1 MKIFEIGTG
10 YTSIPAKIGAATE
23 IVVEELTTSMLKQ
36 GHDVTIV
43 DIRDIHRQSTSL
55 PIIEV
60 NVPYFFSS
68 TDLKLGLVHKL
79 KRVLYSMSLTYKLH
93 RLLRKQKSKVILHFH
108 NQYNLFFFLKLTPVK
123 VRSKIIISYTI
134 HSYIWQGD
142 WDDIKDI
149 IHKRYFKEVYCCKQA
164 DKVFALNEKTTEHL
178 RYLKVDPKK
187 INLIANGV
195 NTLIY
200 HPLSIS
206 KRNELIQQMKLEK
219 KNVFFQA
226 GSICE
231 RKNQLTSLKLLLPL
245 MKENKSI
252 VFIYAGGVIS
262 TEYKM
267 NIDNFIIFNNIS
279 EQVFYVGELKPGK
292 VLNEYYNIS
301 KAFLFP
307 STSEGFS
314 LVILE
319 AMSAG
324 VPVLIDAK
332 SGLKL
337 PNEGKIGCLCYENE
351 FDFKEKVRTYIL
363 NEENRNHQSQQAR
376 HCIEEEYSW
385 NIIANEYIKQMKNNC

>member
-149 IHKRYFKEVYCCKQA
+149 IHKRYFQEVYCCKQA

-307 STSEGFS
+307 STSLS
-314 LVILE
+314 YLQHC
-319 AMSAG
+319 
-324 VPVLIDAK
+324 P
-332 SGLKL
+332 
-337 PNEGKIGCLCYENE
+337 
-351 FDFKEKVRTYIL
+351 EK
-363 NEENRNHQSQQAR
+363 
-376 HCIEEEYSW
+376 
-385 NIIANEYIKQMKNNC
+385 